1 MAVAAVILLAGCGG
15 SRDTDYRKAE
25 GIVWATTYHITYRS
39 PLDLDDSLQIVFR
52 QVEESLSPFDPTSTV
67 SRINRGESAITDT
80 MFRHIFNAS
89 CQVNAISHGAF
100 DPTVAPLVNLWG
112 FGYREHGGEPTD
124 AQIDSALQL
133 VGIDR
138 CHLDKDKLVKQHP
151 GIEFNFSAI
160 TKGYGCDMIGEMLRR
175 NGCTD
180 YMVEIGGEVAVSGSN
195 PHGTPWRIMI
205 DSPDESNREVRHRR
219 LAVAEI
225 TDCGVATSGNYR
237 NYRDTGSGKAWHTI
251 SPVTGRPAITTTV
264 SATVVAPSAMLADA
278 LATACMAMP
287 LDSAKAMIERLP
299 GTSALLVER
308 RDSSLQVTITPG
320 FPI

>member
-1 MAVAAVILLAGCGG
+1 
-15 SRDTDYRKAE
+15 
-25 GIVWATTYHITYRS
+25 
-39 PLDLDDSLQIVFR
+39 
-52 QVEESLSPFDPTSTV
+52 
-67 SRINRGESAITDT
+67 
-80 MFRHIFNAS
+80 
-89 CQVNAISHGAF
+89 
-100 DPTVAPLVNLWG
+100 
-112 FGYREHGGEPTD
+112 
-124 AQIDSALQL
+124 
-133 VGIDR
+133 
-138 CHLDKDKLVKQHP
+138 
-151 GIEFNFSAI
+151 
-160 TKGYGCDMIGEMLRR
+160 
-175 NGCTD
+175 
-180 YMVEIGGEVAVSGSN
+180 
-195 PHGTPWRIMI
+195 MI